1 MKVSVVIPAWRA
13 EHFVGAAI
21 ASARAQT
28 LADIEIIVVNDCS
41 PDDTAGAIARAGAG
55 DPRVRAIDLPVNW
68 GPSGAG
74 NRGFEA
80 AQGEW
85 IAVLDADD
93 AMAPDR
99 LERLVSFAEARGLDI
114 AADDLRLVDQDGGAG
129 GTYLGLPGPMLPRAI
144 AWTSVSVFFRRY
156 RSSLCRNSARSS
168 CLLRSVMSFPI
179 PTMPTICPSSSNHGD
194 LVERIMRGPI
204 GVSNASS

>member
-1 MKVSVVIPAWRA
+1 VKVSVVIPAWRA

-55 DPRVRAIDLPVNW
+55 DPRVRAIDLPVNR
-68 GPSGAG
+68 GPSGAR

-93 AMAPDR
+93 AMAPDPSR
-99 LERLVSFAEARGLDI
+99 QRRRPEPPGCDPPACPAYPGGRIGPVLHSNRTAVS
-114 AADDLRLVDQDGGAG
+114 
-129 GTYLGLPGPMLPRAI
+129 
-144 AWTSVSVFFRRY
+144 
-156 RSSLCRNSARSS
+156 
-168 CLLRSVMSFPI
+168 
-179 PTMPTICPSSSNHGD
+179 
-194 LVERIMRGPI
+194 
-204 GVSNASS
+204 ASR